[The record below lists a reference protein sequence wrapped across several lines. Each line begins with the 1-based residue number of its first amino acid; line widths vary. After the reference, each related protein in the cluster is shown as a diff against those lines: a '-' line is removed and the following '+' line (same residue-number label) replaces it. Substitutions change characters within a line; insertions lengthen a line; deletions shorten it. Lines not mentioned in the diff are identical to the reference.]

1 MSVNTFMNMTKI
13 AKTVTTATSVIN
25 PAGLVV
31 NVAINIGLTV
41 VTNLASKKI
50 VKCIESKKK

>member
-13 AKTVTTATSVIN
+13 AKTVTTATSIIN
-25 PAGLVV
+25 PSGLVV
-31 NVAINIGLTV
+31 SVAINIGLTV

-50 VKCIESKKK
+50 VKSKKK